1 MGTSE
6 DTYQPDGID
15 EALFDVRR
23 PVYNGLLRYSGFD
36 VLNPF
41 VTYIARQ
48 VKDKDRNTALDRYRE
63 CLLHLAVTP
72 RLYFHPHQDYAPDER
87 LLPDVVARS
96 GFQPFQNNTA
106 EADLGCP
113 SESTADVGG

>member
-15 EALFDVRR
+15 GALLDVRR

-48 VKDKDRNTALDRYRE
+48 VKDKDRNTALD
-63 CLLHLAVTP
+63 P
-72 RLYFHPHQDYAPDER
+72 I
-87 LLPDVVARS
+87 
-96 GFQPFQNNTA
+96 PFN
-106 EADLGCP
+106 
-113 SESTADVGG
+113 